1 MHVGKKTPFLLLAL
15 GLLASLLAFAQAPVP
30 AVTDPRIEAL
40 IARMTVEE
48 KVGQLSLYGPA
59 DTNIPGNPQAN
70 RRNAQLEADEVRAGR
85 VTGLFN
91 NEGLTRKREL
101 QRIAVQESRL
111 GIPLIFGADVIHG
124 FRTIFPM
131 PLAEAAS
138 WEPALAERTARAAAT
153 RAATC
158 SLPSAGGGRARSAAL
173 TGSTSTCR
181 SMK

>member
-1 MHVGKKTPFLLLAL
+1 MHVGKKAPLLFLAL
-15 GLLASLLAFAQAPVP
+15 GLLASLLASAQSPVSPAP
-30 AVTDPRIEAL
+30 AATDPRIEAL

-101 QRIAVQESRL
+101 QFL
-111 GIPLIFGADVIHG
+111 GVD
-124 FRTIFPM
+124 
-131 PLAEAAS
+131 
-138 WEPALAERTARAAAT
+138 
-153 RAATC
+153 
-158 SLPSAGGGRARSAAL
+158 GR
-173 TGSTSTCR
+173 
-181 SMK
+181 

>member
-1 MHVGKKTPFLLLAL
+1 MHVGKKAPLLFLAL
-15 GLLASLLAFAQAPVP
+15 GLLASLLASAQSPASPAP
-30 AVTDPRIEAL
+30 AATDPRIEAL

-138 WEPALAERTARAAAT
+138 WEPALAERTARAAAVE
-153 RAATC
+153 AL
-158 SLPSAGGGRARSAAL
+158 SLIHI
-173 TGSTSTCR
+173 
-181 SMK
+181 

>member
-1 MHVGKKTPFLLLAL
+1 
-15 GLLASLLAFAQAPVP
+15 
-30 AVTDPRIEAL
+30 
-40 IARMTVEE
+40 MTVEE

-138 WEPALAERTARAAAT
+138 WEPALAERTARAA
-153 RAATC
+153 
-158 SLPSAGGGRARSAAL
+158 SA
-173 TGSTSTCR
+173 
-181 SMK
+181 